1 MIWNLIR
8 NSNYLTGFEL
18 NFFFLS
24 CVIIRYRVE
33 SRIADAMTKNRTLIK
48 VGLKF
53 QFNEPE
59 SRAAKALIANIDKRR
74 VDRVREEGPGQNV
87 KWKVPKTID

>member
-1 MIWNLIR
+1 MWLR
-8 NSNYLTGFEL
+8 
-18 NFFFLS
+18 FFLS
-24 CVIIRYRVE
+24 CVVIRYRVE